1 MDNELKMEVWDGRAG
16 KAVRCPGAL
25 RLRQDL
31 HEPADYT
38 FAGLEVMKI
47 RINHSSLRQRLTLQ
61 LTTMIVGL
69 LLLGSAA
76 VVGIN
81 GLHQDFGK
89 ALAGYQE
96 LRSLYEIGARV
107 SAAQS
112 ALRSAPSDPRTAGNE
127 LRAALL
133 RLNLLMQGSAEHEP
147 ALIALRKDLLAAQ
160 SLEAAALDPALS
172 RIAALS
178 SDIRGDIE
186 GMQRAADA
194 RRRETLMTII
204 IVSVIVVIG
213 GILIGIQQYRAVMKP
228 LSRIGDA
235 VRTVAGGKFGLP
247 IDTAGDRE
255 FALLAG
261 DFNRMAAELQNLY
274 RELEAK
280 VAIKS
285 KALVRSERLASV
297 GFLAAGVAH
306 EINNPL
312 SIITGYGERAMQQ
325 LDRNST
331 DPQRIRNAIAVMCEE
346 AFRCKQITDRLL
358 KLARP
363 GGEDRV
369 RICLADLAHDVI
381 STVGGLPEYREKR
394 LVLESGQR
402 HLSEI
407 VARPGEIKQ
416 VILNLVINALEAVE
430 PQGGEVK
437 LTIASDERTVELSVI
452 DNGRGMDAETL
463 DRVFEPFF
471 TLKRAG
477 RAGTGLGLSI
487 SHAIIADHGGTIA
500 AASDGDSLGS
510 RFTVTLPAAV
520 SMREGVDVSS

>member
-1 MDNELKMEVWDGRAG
+1 
-16 KAVRCPGAL
+16 
-25 RLRQDL
+25 
-31 HEPADYT
+31 
-38 FAGLEVMKI
+38 
-47 RINHSSLRQRLTLQ
+47 
-61 LTTMIVGL
+61 
-69 LLLGSAA
+69 
-76 VVGIN
+76 
-81 GLHQDFGK
+81 
-89 ALAGYQE
+89 
-96 LRSLYEIGARV
+96 
-107 SAAQS
+107 
-112 ALRSAPSDPRTAGNE
+112 
-127 LRAALL
+127 
-133 RLNLLMQGSAEHEP
+133 
-147 ALIALRKDLLAAQ
+147 
-160 SLEAAALDPALS
+160 
-172 RIAALS
+172 
-178 SDIRGDIE
+178 
-186 GMQRAADA
+186 
-194 RRRETLMTII
+194 
-204 IVSVIVVIG
+204 
-213 GILIGIQQYRAVMKP
+213 
-228 LSRIGDA
+228 
-235 VRTVAGGKFGLP
+235 
-247 IDTAGDRE
+247 
-255 FALLAG
+255 
-261 DFNRMAAELQNLY
+261 MAAELQNLY

>member
-1 MDNELKMEVWDGRAG
+1 
-16 KAVRCPGAL
+16 
-25 RLRQDL
+25 
-31 HEPADYT
+31 
-38 FAGLEVMKI
+38 MKI
-47 RINHSSLRQRLTLQ
+47 SINHPSLRRRLTLQ
-61 LTTMIVGL
+61 LGLMMVGL
-69 LLLGSAA
+69 LLLASAA
-76 VVGIN
+76 VVGID
-81 GLHQDFGK
+81 GLHQDFGA
-89 ALAGYQE
+89 ALNGYQQ
-96 LRSLYEIGARV
+96 LRAVYEVGSRLAT
-107 SAAQS
+107 AQA
-112 ALRSAPSDPRTAGNE
+112 ALRASPPDARAAANE
-127 LRAALL
+127 LRAGLL
-133 RLNLLMQGSAEHEP
+133 RLNLLAQDAPRPAERF
-147 ALIALRKDLLAAQ
+147 ARLRDDLLAAQ
-160 SLEAAALDPALS
+160 SLDPAALDLALA
-172 RIAALS
+172 RIASVSA
-178 SDIRGDIE
+178 DIRGDIE
-186 GMQRAADA
+186 ALQRAADA
-194 RRRETLMTII
+194 RRRETLITII
-204 IVSVIVVIG
+204 VVSLVVIG
-213 GILIGIQQYRAVMKP
+213 AGIFIGIQQYRAVMKP
-228 LSRIGDA
+228 LSRIGEA

-255 FALLAG
+255 FALLAA
-261 DFNRMAAELQNLY
+261 DFNRMASELQNLY

-280 VAIKS
+280 VEIKS

-325 LDRNST
+325 LDRNGA

-369 RICLADLAHDVI
+369 RIWLADLAHDVI

-394 LVLESGQR
+394 LILESGQR

-430 PQGGEVK
+430 PQSGEVK
-437 LTIASDERTVELSVI
+437 LTIASDERTVELCVI

-471 TLKRAG
+471 TLKRSG

-510 RFTVTLPAAV
+510 RFTVILPAAV
-520 SMREGVDVSS
+520 SMREGVEISS